1 MKTTYGL
8 PQKRELVL
16 EALKA
21 AFVNN
26 NLDES
31 EYESRVNQTLE
42 AKYVEELR
50 AVLYD
55 FPKKIK
61 EEIFDDIPSTA
72 INESNLRE
80 TSNNLSN
87 FSGNMPTESERY
99 TAFFSEKRQDIAF
112 MNNVLAF
119 QSFMSEHNVDMRKCI
134 IRGDEL
140 FFNISCHAGS
150 MTLDLR
156 NENLDGKKIN
166 IKVDCIFG
174 QIKVYVPAGGK
185 IVNNASMILGD
196 FSLRNK
202 KKSWLNKLIGR
213 EDAPAQEAN
222 FTLVI
227 HGNCAFAEFV
237 VVY

>member
-1 MKTTYGL
+1 M
-8 PQKRELVL
+8 P
-16 EALKA
+16 A
-21 AFVNN
+21 
-26 NLDES
+26 ES
-31 EYESRVNQTLE
+31 E
-42 AKYVEELR
+42 KY
-50 AVLYD
+50 
-55 FPKKIK
+55 
-61 EEIFDDIPSTA
+61 S
-72 INESNLRE
+72 
-80 TSNNLSN
+80 
-87 FSGNMPTESERY
+87 
-99 TAFFSEKRQDIAF
+99 AFFSEKRQDIAF
-112 MNNVLAF
+112 MNNVLSF
-119 QSFMSEHNVDMRKCI
+119 QSFMSEHNVDMRKSI

-150 MTLDLR
+150 MMLDLR

-166 IKVDCIFG
+166 IKVDCLFG
-174 QIKVYVPAGGK
+174 QIKVFVPAGGK

-213 EDAPAQEAN
+213 EEAPTQEAN